1 MLAAWGGGA
10 DARRGGAEVLMLDAW
25 DNVVG
30 AGKAATGKIGG
41 IRVLRIPS
49 ADFVDSA
56 WGMWLLGGAAGAYV
70 AAFVV
75 GFFGGAN
82 GDSAGVAGVNELEF
96 AFG

>member
-1 MLAAWGGGA
+1 MWRHCS
-10 DARRGGAEVLMLDAW
+10 ARRGGAEVLMLDAW

-49 ADFVDSA
+49 ADFVV
-56 WGMWLLGGAAGAYV
+56 GLLGGAAGAYV

-75 GFFGGAN
+75 GLFGGAN